1 MIRMHSKFI
10 IGILLLFLAFPGTV
24 FAQAGAS
31 RSLAERTFCER
42 IDEAADKF
50 SVRFGERE
58 ARLSAEREEGRLK
71 MGERH
76 LTRETRRTEH
86 RSEWDLNRDEF
97 YRWLNE
103 FAQTDEEQT
112 AVARFQAEVDAA
124 VLSRRDAVDLAVR
137 EFRAGI
143 DTMVTERK
151 EAIDDA
157 LGTFKKETDIAI
169 AQAKAACDRGVLEKA
184 NRETFASDM
193 RSAQEKFTAA
203 IKGIEKKKDTLTELV
218 DSRKAAIDKA
228 VADFKIAIAQAKA
241 ALQAAFMKNS
251 E

>member
-1 MIRMHSKFI
+1 MIQTLFKLTL
-10 IGILLLFLAFPGTV
+10 GTLLLFLAFPGTV

-31 RSLAERTFCER
+31 RSASERTFCER

-151 EAIDDA
+151 EAID
-157 LGTFKKETDIAI
+157 
-169 AQAKAACDRGVLEKA
+169 
-184 NRETFASDM
+184 
-193 RSAQEKFTAA
+193 
-203 IKGIEKKKDTLTELV
+203 
-218 DSRKAAIDKA
+218 KA

-241 ALQAAFMKNS
+241 ALQAAF
-251 E
+251 